1 MITFLS
7 SQVEEFSEEVHP
19 HVENAS
25 EKLGLHDPF
34 WAPLL
39 MDGLAISHFLI
50 SAILVVAYWNLKV
63 RVCRPRINLFLCS
76 LEVGLEGSCN
86 GLLQIDSL

>member
-1 MITFLS
+1 MRVGRGESGKGKGRRWVITFLS
-7 SQVEEFSEEVHP
+7 SQVERFSEEVHP

-39 MDGLAISHFLI
+39 MEGLATSHFLI
-50 SAILVVAYWNLKV
+50 SAILIVAYWHLKV
-63 RVCRPRINLFLCS
+63 RPTLTS
-76 LEVGLEGSCN
+76 SA
-86 GLLQIDSL
+86 DA

>member
-7 SQVEEFSEEVHP
+7 SQVEKFSEVHP
-19 HVENAS
+19 HAENAS

-50 SAILVVAYWNLKV
+50 SAILIVAYWHLKV
-63 RVCRPRINLFLCS
+63 RPS
-76 LEVGLEGSCN
+76 LKC
-86 GLLQIDSL
+86 